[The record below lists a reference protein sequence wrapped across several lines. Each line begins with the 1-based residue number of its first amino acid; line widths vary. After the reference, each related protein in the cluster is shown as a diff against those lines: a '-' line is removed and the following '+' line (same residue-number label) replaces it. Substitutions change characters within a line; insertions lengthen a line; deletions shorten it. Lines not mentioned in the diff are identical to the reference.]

1 VAGASAEDDR
11 GDEGDRQEQHG
22 DEGSGHEISI
32 DGRAGDL
39 RDQASLDSGAAAAGD
54 RTMSLKDQLPDR
66 LPLLADLLMDAAYA
80 DDHLEGEEKMAVRR
94 LLREILDVQTL
105 PMDLDF
111 RIDEFDPKK
120 FDRGK
125 TLAAF
130 AKDPRDLKKRLVEL
144 VAAVHASDGEIDF
157 AEDAQLRAVGEGLGL
172 PPEEFQELVVDIV
185 EEVDLGEDLD
195 RLRYGDG
202 Q

>member
-1 VAGASAEDDR
+1 
-11 GDEGDRQEQHG
+11 
-22 DEGSGHEISI
+22 
-32 DGRAGDL
+32 
-39 RDQASLDSGAAAAGD
+39 
-54 RTMSLKDQLPDR
+54 
-66 LPLLADLLMDAAYA
+66 MDAAYA
-80 DDHLEGEEKMAVRR
+80 DDHLEGEEKMAVKR

-111 RIDEFDPKK
+111 RIEEFDPKK
-120 FDRGK
+120 FDRSQ

-130 AKDPRDLKKRLVEL
+130 AKDPKDLKKRLVEL

-172 PPEEFQELVVDIV
+172 PAEEFQELVVDIV

>member
-1 VAGASAEDDR
+1 MSGATSEDDR
-11 GDEGDRQEQHG
+11 GDEGDRQQQDG

-32 DGRAGDL
+32 DGALRDL
-39 RDQASLDSGAAAAGD
+39 RRVGPLDSGAMPAGD
-54 RTMSLKDQLPDR
+54 PTMSLKDQLPDR
-66 LPLLADLLMDAAYA
+66 LPLLADLLMDAACA
-80 DDHLEGEEKMAVRR
+80 DDHLEGEEKMAVKR

-130 AKDPRDLKKRLVEL
+130 ARDPKDLKKRLLEL

-172 PPEEFQELVVDIV
+172 PPEEFQELVVEIV

-195 RLRYGDG
+195 RLR
-202 Q
+202 

>member
-1 VAGASAEDDR
+1 
-11 GDEGDRQEQHG
+11 
-22 DEGSGHEISI
+22 
-32 DGRAGDL
+32 
-39 RDQASLDSGAAAAGD
+39 
-54 RTMSLKDQLPDR
+54 MSLKDQLPDR

-80 DDHLEGEEKMAVRR
+80 DDHLEGEEKMAVKR

-120 FDRGK
+120 FDRAS
-125 TLAAF
+125 TLSAF
-130 AKDPRDLKKRLVEL
+130 AKDSKELKKRLIEL

-172 PPEEFQELVVDIV
+172 LPEEFQELVVDIV
-185 EEVDLGEDLD
+185 EEIDLGEDLD
-195 RLRYGDG
+195 RLRYGE
-202 Q
+202 

>member
-1 VAGASAEDDR
+1 
-11 GDEGDRQEQHG
+11 
-22 DEGSGHEISI
+22 
-32 DGRAGDL
+32 
-39 RDQASLDSGAAAAGD
+39 
-54 RTMSLKDQLPDR
+54 MSLKDHLPDR

-80 DDHLEGEEKMAVRR
+80 DDHLEGEEKMAVKR
-94 LLREILDVQTL
+94 LLREILDAQTL

-120 FDRGK
+120 FDRSK
-125 TLAAF
+125 TLDAF
-130 AKDPRDLKKRLVEL
+130 ARDSKELKKRLIEL

-185 EEVDLGEDLD
+185 EEIDLGDDLD
-195 RLRYGDG
+195 RLRYGE
-202 Q
+202 

>member
-1 VAGASAEDDR
+1 
-11 GDEGDRQEQHG
+11 
-22 DEGSGHEISI
+22 
-32 DGRAGDL
+32 
-39 RDQASLDSGAAAAGD
+39 
-54 RTMSLKDQLPDR
+54 MSLKDQLPDR

-80 DDHLEGEEKMAVRR
+80 DDHLEGEEKMAVKR

-130 AKDPRDLKKRLVEL
+130 AKDPKDLKKRLVEL

-157 AEDAQLRAVGEGLGL
+157 AEDAQLRAVGEGWAYR
-172 PPEEFQELVVDIV
+172 PRSFRSWSSTSSKR
-185 EEVDLGEDLD
+185 VDLGDDLD
-195 RLRYGDG
+195 RLRYGSG
-202 Q
+202 